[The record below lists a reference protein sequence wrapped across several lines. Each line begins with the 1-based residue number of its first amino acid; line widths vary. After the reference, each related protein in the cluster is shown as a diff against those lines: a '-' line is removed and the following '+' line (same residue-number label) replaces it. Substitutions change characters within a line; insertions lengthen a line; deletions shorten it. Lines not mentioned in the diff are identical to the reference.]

1 MKTCNNCK
9 NGKTKFS
16 DIVWNENE
24 LIGFVNTGNKKP
36 SGDLYVKCELGHNDT
51 IKDWWNNNG
60 HKKGDDIRDEVAC
73 FEPTEFSVLTNS
85 LIDKLDELL
94 NHIKQ

>member
-16 DIVWNENE
+16 DLVWNKKE
-24 LIGFVNTGNKKP
+24 IDGFVMTNKK
-36 SGDLYVKCELGHNDT
+36 LFYVKCELGHNDI
-51 IKDWWNNNG
+51 IKDWWENNG
-60 HKKGDDIRDEVAC
+60 HKKSDDICDELAC
-73 FEPTEFSVLTNS
+73 FEPTEFSVITDN

-94 NHIKQ
+94 NELKK